1 DHDPGSF
8 VGDPVVGRKR
18 SILFVGAMPCIAQHK
33 QVAVL
38 RAMHGIA
45 PTHLCR
51 PRLNDYDEER
61 GTAVWAGGFQV
72 TSQEPLQH

>member
-1 DHDPGSF
+1 
-8 VGDPVVGRKR
+8 
-18 SILFVGAMPCIAQHK
+18 MPCIAQHK
-33 QVAVL
+33 QVTVL

-45 PTHLCR
+45 PNHLCR